1 MPERSGTPAAL
12 ARSAAAL
19 GRAAVLAG
27 ATVMLA
33 LVTAAPAHAAE
44 VFIEVNPSTVEAG
57 NQIGIR
63 ASCPDNNA
71 AAIVRSDAFGQVTV
85 SPQYGFLTAT
95 IRVPADR
102 EARTYAVRL
111 TCAEGSEA
119 VVNLYVVNKN
129 RPTQGPA
136 TGFGGMAGRD
146 SGTLLIGVGLAAII
160 VGAGLGLI
168 TLRRRRTS

>member
-1 MPERSGTPAAL
+1 MPERSGTRAAAVFGRAAAL
-12 ARSAAAL
+12 A
-19 GRAAVLAG
+19 GAAVA
-27 ATVMLA
+27 LA

-44 VFIEVNPSTVEAG
+44 VFIEVNPSSVEAG
-57 NQIGIR
+57 NQVGIR

-71 AAIVRSDAFGQVTV
+71 SAIVRSDAFGQVTV

-102 EARTYAVRL
+102 QARTYAVRL
-111 TCAEGSEA
+111 TCSDGSEA
-119 VVNLYVVNKN
+119 VVNLYVINKS

-136 TGFGGMAGRD
+136 TGFGGMAGSD
-146 SGTLLIGVGLAAII
+146 SSTLLIGAGLAAII